1 MHAGSSNRMDEQ
13 DKWDSTSLEEQDEPL
28 DYLMVGYPVSIYC
41 SKLTIETLKQGV
53 LIMFKVNDKTPERS
67 Q

>member
-28 DYLMVGYPVSIYC
+28 DCLMVGYPVSIYC

-53 LIMFKVNDKTPERS
+53 VIMFKVNNKTPERR